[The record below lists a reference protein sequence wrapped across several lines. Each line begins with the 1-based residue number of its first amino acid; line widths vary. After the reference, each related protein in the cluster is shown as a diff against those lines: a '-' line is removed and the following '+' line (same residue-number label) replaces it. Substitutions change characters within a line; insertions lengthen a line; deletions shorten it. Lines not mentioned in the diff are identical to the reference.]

1 MRKVLALTLAGCLA
15 ALSSTVAGA
24 ESPAEW
30 TRPIEPFHIIGPID
44 YVGTEGIGVYL
55 IRTSAGAIVIDA
67 GPAEAAPIVERNIV
81 KMGLKLSDV
90 KILLATHA
98 HWDHVAGMA
107 KLKRDTGAWLL
118 ASAGDR
124 GALDTGTPPSDTNY
138 GVVKFAPV
146 KVDGLVV
153 DGRPVR
159 LGDVALTPVL
169 TPGHTPG
176 CTSWTMQVKERGRLL
191 TVLFPCSV
199 SVAGNKL
206 VGNTGYPGIAGDYR
220 NSFARLRRMK
230 ADVVLP
236 AHPELADVLDRSR
249 RRNAGDASAF
259 IDPKILPGMVAEFS
273 TAFDQELAKQTKK
286 ARP

>member
-1 MRKVLALTLAGCLA
+1 MYKVLTLWFA
-15 ALSSTVAGA
+15 ALSSTVAFA
-24 ESPAEW
+24 DSPQEW
-30 TRPIEPFHIIGPID
+30 TRPTEPFHVVGPID

-55 IRTSAGAIVIDA
+55 IRTDAGAIVIDA

-81 KMGLKLSDV
+81 KLGLKLSDV

-98 HWDHVAGMA
+98 HWDHVAGLTE
-107 KLKRDTGAWLL
+107 LKRDTGARLL

-124 GALDTGTPPSDTNY
+124 GALERGTPPSETNY

-146 KVDGLVV
+146 KVDGPVV

-176 CTSWTMQVKERGRLL
+176 CTSWTMQVKDRGRPL
-191 TVLFPCSV
+191 TVLFPCSI

-206 VGNTGYPGIAGDYR
+206 VGNKGYPGIVADYR
-220 NSFARLRRMK
+220 KSFARLRGMK

-236 AHPELADVLDRSR
+236 AHPELADVLERAR
-249 RRNAGDASAF
+249 RRKAGDETAF
-259 IDPKILPGMVAEFS
+259 IDPTALPKMVTEFS
-273 TAFDQELAKQTKK
+273 AAFDQELAKQKK
-286 ARP
+286 DGRP

>member
-1 MRKVLALTLAGCLA
+1 MRKILALCLA
-15 ALSSTVAGA
+15 ALSSTVALA
-24 ESPAEW
+24 DSPPEW
-30 TRPIEPFHIIGPID
+30 TRPIEPSHVVGPID

-55 IRTSAGAIVIDA
+55 IRTDAGAIVIDA

-81 KMGLKLSDV
+81 KLSLKLSDV

-107 KLKRDTGAWLL
+107 KLKRDTGARLL

-124 GALDTGTPPSDTNY
+124 GALDRGTPPSDTNY
-138 GVVKFAPV
+138 GVAKFEPV
-146 KVDGLVV
+146 KVDGMVV

-159 LGDVALTPVL
+159 LGNVALTPVL

-176 CTSWTMQVKERGRLL
+176 CTSWTMQVKERGRPLN
-191 TVLFPCSV
+191 VLFLCSL

-206 VGNTGYPGIAGDYR
+206 VGNKGYPGIVGDYR
-220 NSFARLRRMK
+220 QSFARLRGMK

-236 AHPELADVLDRSR
+236 AHPELADVLGRAR
-249 RRNAGDASAF
+249 RRKAGDASAF
-259 IDPKILPGMVAEFS
+259 IDPSVLPKMVAEFS
-273 TAFDQELAKQTKK
+273 TAFDQELAKQTKPR
-286 ARP
+286 RP

>member
-1 MRKVLALTLAGCLA
+1 MRKLLAVCLA
-15 ALSSTVAGA
+15 ALSGTAAVAD
-24 ESPAEW
+24 SPPEW
-30 TRPIEPFHIIGPID
+30 TRPTEPFHIVGPID

-67 GPAEAAPIVERNIV
+67 GPAEAAPIVERNIA
-81 KMGLKLSDV
+81 KLGLKLSDV

-107 KLKRDTGAWLL
+107 KLKRDTGARLL

-124 GALDTGTPPSDTNY
+124 RALDTGTPPSDTNY
-138 GVVKFAPV
+138 GVSRFAPV
-146 KVDGLVV
+146 KVDGLLT

-159 LGDVALTPVL
+159 LGDVSLTPVL

-176 CTSWTMQVKERGRLL
+176 CTSWTMRVSEKGRPL

-206 VGNTGYPGIAGDYR
+206 VGNKGYPGIVGDYR
-220 NSFARLRRMK
+220 KSFARLRTMK

-236 AHPELADVLDRSR
+236 AHPELADVLARAR
-249 RRNAGDASAF
+249 RRDAGEGSAF
-259 IDPKILPGMVAEFS
+259 VDPALLPKLVAQFS
-273 TAFDQELAKQTKK
+273 ADFDRELAKQEKRK
-286 ARP
+286 

>member
-1 MRKVLALTLAGCLA
+1 MRRVLALCLA
-15 ALSSTVAGA
+15 AVSSTAAFGD
-24 ESPAEW
+24 SPPEW
-30 TRPIEPFHIIGPID
+30 TRPTEPFHIVGPID

-67 GPAEAAPIVERNIV
+67 GPAQAAPIVERNIV
-81 KMGLKLSDV
+81 KLGLKLSDV

-107 KLKRDTGAWLL
+107 QLKRDTGARLL
-118 ASAGDR
+118 ASAADR
-124 GALDTGTPPSDTNY
+124 GALDRGTPPSDTDY
-138 GVVKFAPV
+138 GVVRFAPV

-159 LGDVALTPVL
+159 LGNIALTPVL

-176 CTSWTMQVKERGRLL
+176 CTSWTMQVKERGRTLS
-191 TVLFPCSV
+191 VLFPCSL

-206 VGNTGYPGIAGDYR
+206 VGNKGYPGIVGDYR
-220 NSFARLRRMK
+220 KSFARLSRIK

-236 AHPELADVLDRSR
+236 AHPELADVLGRARRSKE
-249 RRNAGDASAF
+249 GDASAF
-259 IDPKILPGMVAEFS
+259 VDPKVLPGMVSNFTA
-273 TAFDQELAKQTKK
+273 AFDQELAKQTRET
-286 ARP
+286 RP